1 METYC
6 THIPNFIVV
15 DSINVSQN
23 KMTEI
28 YADVY
33 LQGWCL
39 SFKSALI

>member
-15 DSINVSQN
+15 DSISVRLN
-23 KMTEI
+23 KVTEI
-28 YADVY
+28 YADVC

-39 SFKSALI
+39 SFKSDFI